1 MDFLRIYNKLEVA
14 VKKSLLSQGL
24 RAKVMRGG
32 AWLGAGSFAEQV
44 TRFARNIL
52 LARLLAPSAF
62 GTMAIVFS
70 CQSLIASFA
79 DVGLWPAIIHNPRGA
94 EKAYLNAAWWLG
106 FGRSVGIYL
115 IIFAAAPFVAHFY
128 GNADL
133 SVLLRVTFVSTI
145 IDGMSS
151 PRAILAHKEMKFDR
165 CAIITH
171 GGNISGVL
179 LTIILSFV
187 LRDVWALAIGY
198 CGENA
203 FRCILSY
210 IVCPGLPSLK
220 WDMHAIRDLLKFSR
234 GMFGLSFLK
243 LIFSRT
249 DVFVLGKLVSPTEL
263 GIYILAVNL
272 VQTPTYFLI
281 NILAQTLLP
290 AFSHIQS
297 ERERVNRILTEM
309 TSWVILLGLP
319 VVVVIW
325 LCGPSLLTVAYGARY
340 AAAASALAVAGGVML
355 VNVLDSFITGL
366 FLATGR
372 PSLHRRAALTSAIT
386 MMIVIYPACKGLG
399 LVGGQVASLIATA
412 ASYAL
417 QVVRARELMGLTFR
431 YTKAFITAALV
442 SAGIVVAYAGVHSL
456 GVAINPLANI
466 VIAAVACIAAYVLY
480 VPIFAKTRET
490 A

>member
-1 MDFLRIYNKLEVA
+1 MDFAGICAR
-14 VKKSLLSQGL
+14 VKATASKSLLSQGL

-32 AWLGAGSFAEQV
+32 AWLGGGSLAEQV
-44 TRFARNIL
+44 TRFARNML

-94 EKAYLNAAWWLG
+94 EDKYLNAAWWMG
-106 FGRSVGIYL
+106 IGRSVGIYF

-133 SVLLRVTFVSTI
+133 SVLLRVTFLSTI
-145 IDGMSS
+145 IDGLSS
-151 PRAILAHKEMKFDR
+151 PRAILAHKEMRFDR

-179 LTIILSFV
+179 LTIVLSFV
-187 LRDVWALAIGY
+187 MRDVWALAIGY

-220 WDMHAIRDLLKFSR
+220 WDMDAVRDLLKFSR

-249 DVFVLGKLVSPTEL
+249 DVFVLGKLCSPSEL
-263 GIYILAVNL
+263 GLYILAVNL

-281 NILAQTLLP
+281 SILAQTLLP
-290 AFSHIQS
+290 AFSHVQAEK
-297 ERERVNRILTEM
+297 ERLNRIISDM
-309 TSWVILLGLP
+309 TAWVILLGVP
-319 VVVVIW
+319 AVVMIW
-325 LCGPSLLTVAYGARY
+325 LCGSSLLTVAYGARY
-340 AAAASALAVAGGVML
+340 AAAAGALAVAAGVML
-355 VNVLDSFITGL
+355 VNILDSLITGL

-386 MMIVIYPACKGLG
+386 MLIVIYPACKGLG
-399 LVGGQVASLIATA
+399 LVGGQVASLLATV
-412 ASYAL
+412 ASYLL
-417 QVVRARELMGLTFR
+417 QVVRARELMGLTLR
-431 YTKAFITAALV
+431 YGKAVVSAMLV
-442 SAGIVVAYAGVHSL
+442 SAGIVAAYAGVHFL
-456 GVAINPLANI
+456 GLTTNPLANI
-466 VIAAVACIAAYVLY
+466 TIAAVACLIAYSLY
-480 VPIFAKTRET
+480 VPMFAKARET
-490 A
+490 V